1 MRRSGR
7 RSCRRVSLRR
17 SRRRGSETIGRCAGC
32 VVLCGVPG
40 VTACKESAV
49 FAMDILTSWLRS
61 YLPALDVSDA
71 QLAEDLTLRGI
82 AVEGIFAVEG
92 GTGGSRFEMD
102 ITTNRVDAMN
112 HYGVAREAAAIYN
125 VTLKPLSEGLGAAVM
140 ETKPGEGFPV
150 RIEAKDL
157 CGRFTARVIRG
168 VEVGPSSG
176 LIAEYFRAIGQK
188 QISAPVDVTNFG
200 WMAMGQPT
208 HVFDLD
214 KIVGGIVVRH
224 AREGEKL
231 QLLDGTERTLVAED
245 LVVADEVKALGLA
258 GVMGGWDSRVTEET
272 KNILVEAAWF
282 DQAAIRASS
291 RRHGLH
297 TDASHRFERGADFD
311 AAPIANHLVTRMVVE
326 QSGGEVVGPLVDVV
340 VPEIAAKTAERAAIS
355 LKVSEVQRHLGTT
368 ADGLGVGEGVVA
380 QYLSALGCGLTQ
392 TALGEYAVKLPSW
405 RLDLEREI
413 DLIEEVARVYGYN
426 RFADTLP
433 SFAGAVVE
441 LPHVEQE
448 RTIRETLRALGFTEA
463 VSSTFVSSEEA
474 EVFGGGGVAIGN
486 PLSAEAGMLRPSLAP
501 GMATMLAL
509 NLHRD
514 VSSVRLFEL
523 GTVFHPSSQRTSAGD
538 PGFGGSTAEVTERVG
553 LALGATGAAVATSL
567 YKAEDALFYEVK
579 GAVEALLAK
588 FVGAVTFEPEG
599 LPGWIAA
606 GRGARVLL
614 EGEAVGVF
622 GELSAAELQ
631 ARKLRQ
637 PCVIAAMDGQ
647 RLFDAALRQA
657 VSKDLSR
664 FQAVERDFSFVFPD
678 AVTWGAIDAALRGAG
693 SGLKADELRSV
704 RPVEIFRDA
713 KGKAVAAGSYSLL
726 LRAVFQ
732 SMERT
737 LTDDE
742 ITRWT
747 EWVVAQLTGLGGTQ
761 RA

>member
-1 MRRSGR
+1 MN
-7 RSCRRVSLRR
+7 
-17 SRRRGSETIGRCAGC
+17 
-32 VVLCGVPG
+32 
-40 VTACKESAV
+40 
-49 FAMDILTSWLRS
+49 ILTKWLRS
-61 YLPALDVSDA
+61 YLPELPVDDR

-82 AVEGIFAVEG
+82 AVEGEFDAACG
-92 GTGGSRFEMD
+92 GRLYEMD

-125 VTLKPLSEGLGAAVM
+125 VALKPLSAGVGAPVV
-140 ETKPGEGFPV
+140 ESQQGEEFPV
-150 RIEAKDL
+150 RIEAEDL

-168 VEVGPSSG
+168 VTVGQSSG
-176 LIAEYFRAIGQK
+176 LIAEYFAALGQK

-200 WMAMGQPT
+200 WLAMGQPT

-214 KIVGGIVVRH
+214 TIVGGIVVRR
-224 AREGEKL
+224 ARAGEKL
-231 QLLDGTERTLVAED
+231 QLLDGSERTLVADD

-258 GVMGGWDSRVTEET
+258 GVMGGWESRVTEAT

-282 DQAAIRASS
+282 DPGAIRASS

-297 TDASHRFERGADFD
+297 TDASHRFERGADFN
-311 AAPIANHLVTRMVVE
+311 APPLANNLVTRLVVE

-340 VPEIAAKTAERAAIS
+340 VPEIAAKTAEREAIS

-368 ADGLGVGEGVVA
+368 ADGVGIGEDIVER
-380 QYLSALGCGLTQ
+380 YLAALGCGLAQ
-392 TALGEYAVKLPSW
+392 TAAGEYAVKLPSW

-413 DLIEEVARVYGYN
+413 DLIEEVARVHGYN

-433 SFAGAVVE
+433 SFAGAVRE
-441 LPHVEQE
+441 LPHAQQE
-448 RTIRETLRALGFTEA
+448 ATIRETLRALGFTEA
-463 VSSTFVSSEEA
+463 ISSTFTSAEEA
-474 EVFGGGGVAIGN
+474 EVFGASAVAIGN

-501 GMATMLAL
+501 GMATMLAH

-523 GTVFHPSSQRTSAGD
+523 GTVF
-538 PGFGGSTAEVTERVG
+538 GGSTAEVKEKVG
-553 LALGATGAAVATSL
+553 LALGATGAATATAL
-567 YKAEDALFYEVK
+567 YRAEDALFYETK
-579 GAVEALLAK
+579 GVIEALLAR
-588 FVGAVTFEPEG
+588 FANSESAVSFDASG
-599 LPGWIAA
+599 LPAWIAA

-614 EGEAVGVF
+614 AGEPVGVF

-637 PCVIAAMDGQ
+637 PCVIAAIDGQ
-647 RLFDAALRQA
+647 RLFETALRQP
-657 VSKDLSR
+657 VSRELSR

-678 AVTWGAIDAALRGAG
+678 AVTWAVIDAALHG
-693 SGLKADELRSV
+693 SDATLKMEELRSV

-713 KGKAVAAGSYSLL
+713 KGKAIAAGSYSLL
-726 LRAVFQ
+726 LRVVFQ
-732 SMERT
+732 SNERT
-737 LTDDE
+737 LTEEE

-747 EWVVAQLTGLGGTQ
+747 EWVVTQLKGLGGVQ